1 MISVVVSNVT
11 FDPKSRRCLNC
22 KMFYDVNSGKCP
34 RCERPY
40 ECLEPCWDARLRL
53 AESETDSV
61 YRGFMN
67 VVRLSGPAMDVIM
80 GMTVVDYLRLC
91 ERFGD
96 MSPFVER
103 FFCGNSFMMR
113 RTVDKVLSISLTSGN
128 QLNFRNWLG
137 LQPGFDLNAIT
148 ETLMSEE
155 VVEIDSGDEVD
166 LMDELA
172 QAEEMREFLR
182 KNEDK
187 SVD

>member
-80 GMTVVDYLRLC
+80 GTYQAIN
-91 ERFGD
+91 
-96 MSPFVER
+96 P
-103 FFCGNSFMMR
+103 
-113 RTVDKVLSISLTSGN
+113 KV
-128 QLNFRNWLG
+128 
-137 LQPGFDLNAIT
+137 
-148 ETLMSEE
+148 ETLWQALWIFNAPFTFIKGLLS
-155 VVEIDSGDEVD
+155 VVIT
-166 LMDELA
+166 
-172 QAEEMREFLR
+172 FLIYKR
-182 KNEDK
+182 ISPLIKGR
-187 SVD
+187 